1 MITNYVLS
9 LPQDT
14 DDPTFSSSE
23 FFDLWKDMD
32 HIGGEFLVLR
42 TEECYFYFLCTEDC
56 DIEGLCRAYDWY
68 IVSGDRFNDRLK
80 IGMGL
85 AGSDKYDG
93 ELFRVEDED
102 TLGMWRDILRFVFM
116 SDFVRSF
123 YPLDNRFRGNLRI
136 DGAPCFYI
144 HDYYP
149 VTHNAKPTAGQKKT
163 VNLIHRFKEG
173 ACAALAAKIFSLA
186 ILRMAWFG
194 ELPNPVVVPVPAST
208 RERHQRRFASFCL
221 HLSHRLGVEDGFRAV
236 WIEEDREQQ
245 KGSTGPRSLDGVK
258 FNKKYV
264 AGKDILLVDDIL
276 TTGGTF
282 TAVKRRLEKAG
293 AASVTGIFLGRTV

>member
-14 DDPTFSSSE
+14 DDPTFSPGE

-85 AGSDKYDG
+85 AGIDEYEC
-93 ELFRVEDED
+93 ELYRVQDED
-102 TLGMWRDILRFVFM
+102 TLRMWHDILRFTFQG
-116 SDFVRSF
+116 DFIRTHF
-123 YPLDNRFRGNLRI
+123 PLTNRFRGKLRI
-136 DGAPCFYI
+136 DGALCFYL

-149 VTHNAKPTAGQKKT
+149 VSRNQKLTPEQKKAD
-163 VNLIHRFKEG
+163 NLVFRFKEG
-173 ACAALAAKIFSLA
+173 ACPALAAKLFSLA
-186 ILRMAWFG
+186 ISRMPFFDGLA
-194 ELPNPVVVPVPAST
+194 EPVLIPVPAST
-208 RERHQRRFASFCL
+208 REKHRQRFASFCNR
-221 HLSHRLGVEDGFRAV
+221 LSERLTIDDGYRAIR
-236 WIEEDREQQ
+236 IEQDREEQ
-245 KGSTGPRSLDGVK
+245 KGTQQR
-258 FNKKYV
+258 
-264 AGKDILLVDDIL
+264 DISGLVFDPEYIEGRDVLLIDDVL
-276 TTGGTF
+276 TTGLSFTLIKRELERLGTN
-282 TAVKRRLEKAG
+282 
-293 AASVTGIFLGRTV
+293 SVTGLFLGRTV